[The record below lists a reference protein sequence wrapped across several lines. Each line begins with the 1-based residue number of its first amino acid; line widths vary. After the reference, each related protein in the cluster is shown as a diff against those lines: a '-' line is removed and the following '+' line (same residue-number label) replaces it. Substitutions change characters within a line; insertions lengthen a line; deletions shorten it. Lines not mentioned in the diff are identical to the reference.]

1 MPLSSKKIIL
11 THKELSSGQ
20 NAGSDKII
28 FARSAVFSKYYGD
41 IAYLKLIHHIYLL
54 LINGKIKFHEIIVK
68 FMAGL
73 NGIKKYKVIISE
85 QY

>member
-1 MPLSSKKIIL
+1 MLQKKEGEEKRVLSIAKTNFS
-11 THKELSSGQ
+11 
-20 NAGSDKII
+20 AGNGG
-28 FARSAVFSKYYGD
+28 F
-41 IAYLKLIHHIYLL
+41 AYLKLIYHIYLL

-85 QY
+85 